1 MIMLSQRRKGA
12 KLAKNLKSY
21 YSQTKKPLRT
31 LRLGESKYQ
40 LNLAEAPSSP
50 RTFKVI
56 IP

>member
-12 KLAKNLKSY
+12 KNAKNLKSY